1 MNHYEIVVGTYPTYA
16 EASKVAE
23 QKSHFWGGF
32 IGIRTTK
39 KGFTVYCSV
48 I

>member
-1 MNHYEIVVGTYPTYA
+1 MNNLEIVVGTYPTYA
-16 EASKVAE
+16 EASKIAE
-23 QKSHFWGGF
+23 QKSHFWAGF

-39 KGFTVYCSV
+39 KGYQVYCSV